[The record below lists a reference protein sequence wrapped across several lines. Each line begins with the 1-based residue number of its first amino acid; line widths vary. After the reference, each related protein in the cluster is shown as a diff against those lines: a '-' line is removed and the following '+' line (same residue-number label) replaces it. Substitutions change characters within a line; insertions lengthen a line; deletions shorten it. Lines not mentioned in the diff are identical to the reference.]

1 MSKLTDEILNKYID
15 GELDTF
21 ELKDVQSE
29 LEKDDS
35 VLARLKALR
44 MVDNSL
50 RQIEIE
56 QTSATFT
63 DKVMKALAVTKSVA
77 KPKISFFYISVV
89 SIFTVGVLAV
99 LIAAFRTA
107 QNENGP
113 SALTSYADKFNE
125 LVGKNLI
132 SLKSIFANPNV
143 MLVISVFSLILL
155 VSAYFTF
162 EAHKNFT
169 KKLNSIS
176 H

>member
-15 GELDTF
+15 GELDTY
-21 ELKDVQSE
+21 ELADVQRE

-35 VLARLKALR
+35 ALARLKALR

-63 DKVMKALAVTKSVA
+63 DKVMMALAVTKSVV
-77 KPKISFFYISVV
+77 KPKISYFFITIV
-89 SIFTVGVLAV
+89 SIFTAGVLAV
-99 LIAAFRTA
+99 LVAAFRTTQS
-107 QNENGP
+107 QNEP
-113 SALTSYADKFNE
+113 STVTPYADKLKE
-125 LVGKNLI
+125 IVSKNLN
-132 SLKSIFANPNV
+132 SLQTVYANPSV
-143 MLVISVFSLILL
+143 MLVVSVFSLILL
-155 VSAYFTF
+155 VAAYFTF